1 MIEFALLVLLLA
13 FVGWGAKADPGRL
26 FSWAMYSGSAKG
38 FLWTEVSGTPRTI
51 SYEELRLSPE
61 SHYLPL
67 PQLHQLIAQR
77 PPPVPLRGLLIGS
90 QGNWLVTYNADN
102 SQGRI
107 EAPLPAGT
115 ELEYL
120 AALLRRF
127 PDL

>member
-1 MIEFALLVLLLA
+1 MIEFVLLVLLLV
-13 FVGWGAKADPGRL
+13 FVGWGAKADAGRL

-38 FLWTEVSGTPRTI
+38 FLWTEVSGTPRTL

-67 PQLHQLIAQR
+67 SQLRQLIAHR

-90 QGNWLVTYNADN
+90 QENWLVAYHEHDP
-102 SQGRI
+102 QGRL
-107 EAPLPAGT
+107 EASLPAGT
-115 ELEYL
+115 ELEQL

-127 PDL
+127 PDR